1 MVRSVQN
8 DVVDGML
15 LILRRQTKGRSDGGE
30 VMAAPAKK
38 NAPTSS
44 RPRLLGVLSD
54 VPNIFNQ
61 KNHISSTSYS
71 MSVRLFSL
79 PAVVRCELFET
90 CLSKRS
96 FSSTSRLGG
105 HENPLVS
112 N

>member
-61 KNHISSTSYS
+61 KESHFLHVIQHVCTFVQSACRRAMRT
-71 MSVRLFSL
+71 VQDVLVETKLF
-79 PAVVRCELFET
+79 
-90 CLSKRS
+90 
-96 FSSTSRLGG
+96 
-105 HENPLVS
+105 
-112 N
+112 